1 MRTEMDYL
9 VLENCLLD
17 KTKQPELKEKETGK
31 RFSNLIKT

>member
-17 KTKQPELKEKETGK
+17 KHKQPKVERDESWKQEFDLD
-31 RFSNLIKT
+31 